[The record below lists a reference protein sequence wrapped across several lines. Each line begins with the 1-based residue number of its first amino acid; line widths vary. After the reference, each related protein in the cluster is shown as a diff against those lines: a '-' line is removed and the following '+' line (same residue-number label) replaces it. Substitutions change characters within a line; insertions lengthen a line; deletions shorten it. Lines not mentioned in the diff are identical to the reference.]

1 MSGYDQC
8 IVSCY
13 YSGICKDYACVVYEA
28 FFLENVISTPG
39 VDTPLPVLDQNHVLL
54 QFRRE

>member
-8 IVSCY
+8 IMSCY

-28 FFLENVISTPG
+28 LFVM
-39 VDTPLPVLDQNHVLL
+39 
-54 QFRRE
+54 RRYSFTAFYVVYVNGTN

>member
-13 YSGICKDYACVVYEA
+13 YSGICEDYACVVYEA
-28 FFLENVISTPG
+28 LFVMRRYSLRAITMITQSCIS
-39 VDTPLPVLDQNHVLL
+39 
-54 QFRRE
+54 